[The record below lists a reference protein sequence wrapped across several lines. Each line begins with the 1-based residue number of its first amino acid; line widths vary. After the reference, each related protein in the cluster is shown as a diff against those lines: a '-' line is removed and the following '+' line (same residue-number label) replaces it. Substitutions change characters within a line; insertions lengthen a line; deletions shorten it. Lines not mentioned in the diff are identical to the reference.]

1 MRKQLVK
8 DYIEETILEII
19 ANLQLDSRVE
29 IPELSNTEISDIAED
44 FIYEWGETGDRSAE
58 LPDTLRTFL
67 LYKFYKF

>member
-8 DYIEETILEII
+8 EYIEETILEII

-29 IPELSNTEISDIAED
+29 IPELNNTEISDIAED
-44 FIYEWGETGDRSAE
+44 FIYEWGETGDRSAD
-58 LPDTLRTFL
+58 LSDTLRTFL